1 MKCTILHDT
10 AGRIRVHLAQPRMS
24 LLQADILEAYLRNT
38 PGVADVT
45 VHDRTGNATIL
56 YTGQRA
62 ALAAFSYEKSAALA
76 PEHSVRV
83 LNREYEGKLIFRIVR
98 RYTLK
103 LILPAPLRAIRT
115 VIRSLRFLRDGI
127 RCLLHG
133 KIEVPVLDATAIAV
147 SLLRGDFET
156 AGSVIFLLGIGELL
170 DEWTHKKS
178 VADLAGTMALQ
189 VDKVW
194 LETTGSSSAPAA

>member
-10 AGRIRVHLAQPRMS
+10 AGRIRVHLEQPRMS

-62 ALAAFSYEKSAALA
+62 PIVAALAAFSYEKSAALA

-83 LNREYEGKLIFRIVR
+83 LNREYEGKLIFRRPPVYIEAH
-98 RYTLK
+98 
-103 LILPAPLRAIRT
+103 PARAIARDPYRDPLAPFPARRHPLST
-115 VIRSLRFLRDGI
+115 AREDRSAGARRDSHCRI
-127 RCLLHG
+127 
-133 KIEVPVLDATAIAV
+133 D
-147 SLLRGDFET
+147 
-156 AGSVIFLLGIGELL
+156 
-170 DEWTHKKS
+170 
-178 VADLAGTMALQ
+178 
-189 VDKVW
+189 
-194 LETTGSSSAPAA
+194 PARRL

>member
-10 AGRIRVHLAQPRMS
+10 AGRIRVHLEQPRMS

-62 ALAAFSYEKSAALA
+62 PIVAALAVFSYEKSAALA

-83 LNREYEGKLIFRIVR
+83 INREYEGKLIFRIVR

-147 SLLRGDFET
+147 SILRGDFEN
-156 AGSVIFLLGIGELL
+156 GIGNREP
-170 DEWTHKKS
+170 S
-178 VADLAGTMALQ
+178 
-189 VDKVW
+189 
-194 LETTGSSSAPAA
+194 

>member
-10 AGRIRVHLAQPRMS
+10 AGRIRVHLEQPRMS

-62 ALAAFSYEKSAALA
+62 PIVAALAAFSYEKSAALA

-98 RYTLK
+98 RYP
-103 LILPAPLRAIRT
+103 PASACRCR
-115 VIRSLRFLRDGI
+115 RDG
-127 RCLLHG
+127 
-133 KIEVPVLDATAIAV
+133 T
-147 SLLRGDFET
+147 
-156 AGSVIFLLGIGELL
+156 
-170 DEWTHKKS
+170 
-178 VADLAGTMALQ
+178 
-189 VDKVW
+189 
-194 LETTGSSSAPAA
+194 

>member
-1 MKCTILHDT
+1 M
-10 AGRIRVHLAQPRMS
+10 
-24 LLQADILEAYLRNT
+24 
-38 PGVADVT
+38 
-45 VHDRTGNATIL
+45 
-56 YTGQRA
+56 
-62 ALAAFSYEKSAALA
+62 
-76 PEHSVRV
+76 

-147 SLLRGDFET
+147 SILRGDFET

-178 VADLAGTMALQ
+178 VADLAGTMARR
-189 VDKVW
+189 W
-194 LETTGSSSAPAA
+194 TRSGSKRRTAAWPCRSATCAPGDRIIVAPAA